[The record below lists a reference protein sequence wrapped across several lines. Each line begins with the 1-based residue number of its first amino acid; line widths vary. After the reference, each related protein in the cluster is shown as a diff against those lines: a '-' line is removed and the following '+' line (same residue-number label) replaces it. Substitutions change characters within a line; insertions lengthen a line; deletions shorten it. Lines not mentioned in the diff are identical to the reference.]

1 MSNFL
6 RLLAIQRV
14 LISHGL
20 DEIIFATHLLRP
32 VRFLFYILPWNWF
45 SKNKQKRAVR
55 MRLMLDELGPI
66 YVKLGQIL
74 STRRDLIPE
83 DIADEFAKLQDNVA
97 PFPGEIARKI
107 IEDAYGCNISD
118 VFLKF
123 NEVPLASASVAQVH
137 SATLKDGRDFI
148 IKVIRPEIEKLIR
161 KDLDLL
167 QLLAEKA
174 ERYNKNAKS
183 LKFTGVVKEFE
194 KTIFNELDL
203 QREAS
208 NASQL
213 YRNFRDER
221 RYHVPRIDWEL
232 TRRNVLAIERIEG
245 ISIRDINALK
255 VASIDLKC
263 LAEFVVEIFFTQV
276 FRDNFFHADMHPG
289 NIFVVPGKEKELP
302 IIKVIDFGIMCSLTE
317 YDQHYLADNLVAFL
331 NRDYNRVAVLHIKSG
346 WVPSETRIDELEGA
360 IRTVCEPLLDRPIH
374 EISLGELLQR
384 LFQIARSFDVEI
396 LPQLVL
402 LQKTIINIEGIVRQ
416 LHPHLDLW
424 ETARPEMERW
434 MSERMGV
441 RGLIKGTI
449 LNLPRVIERLPEFPN
464 RAIDLI
470 DKIYD
475 GKIEMENKSEEIH
488 KLREEMKIY
497 NRKTILSVIGSGLIL
512 SSSIIYALNNTTHGA
527 MISVPLASWVLGL
540 FGLIFIYISWREK

>member
-6 RLLAIQRV
+6 RLLTIQRV

-148 IKVIRPEIEKLIR
+148 IKVIRPGIEKLIR

-289 NIFVVPGKEKELP
+289 NIFIVPGKEKELP

-346 WVPSETRIDELEGA
+346 WVPSETRVDELEGA

>member
-97 PFPGEIARKI
+97 PFPGGIARKI

-174 ERYNKNAKS
+174 ERYIKNAKS

-232 TRRNVLAIERIEG
+232 TRRNVIAIERVEG

-449 LNLPRVIERLPEFPN
+449 LNLPRVIERLPELPN

>member
-1 MSNFL
+1 MSIFL
-6 RLLAIQRV
+6 RLLTIQRV

-97 PFPGEIARKI
+97 PFPGGIARKI

-194 KTIFNELDL
+194 KTILNELDL

-213 YRNFRDER
+213 YRNFRDEG

-232 TRRNVLAIERIEG
+232 TRRNVLAIERVEG

-360 IRTVCEPLLDRPIH
+360 IRTVCAPLLDSPIH

-449 LNLPRVIERLPEFPN
+449 LNLPRVIERLPELPN

>member
-97 PFPGEIARKI
+97 PFPGGIARKI

-183 LKFTGVVKEFE
+183 LKF
-194 KTIFNELDL
+194 
-203 QREAS
+203 
-208 NASQL
+208 
-213 YRNFRDER
+213 
-221 RYHVPRIDWEL
+221 
-232 TRRNVLAIERIEG
+232 
-245 ISIRDINALK
+245 IS
-255 VASIDLKC
+255 
-263 LAEFVVEIFFTQV
+263 
-276 FRDNFFHADMHPG
+276 
-289 NIFVVPGKEKELP
+289 
-302 IIKVIDFGIMCSLTE
+302 
-317 YDQHYLADNLVAFL
+317 
-331 NRDYNRVAVLHIKSG
+331 
-346 WVPSETRIDELEGA
+346 
-360 IRTVCEPLLDRPIH
+360 
-374 EISLGELLQR
+374 
-384 LFQIARSFDVEI
+384 
-396 LPQLVL
+396 
-402 LQKTIINIEGIVRQ
+402 
-416 LHPHLDLW
+416 
-424 ETARPEMERW
+424 
-434 MSERMGV
+434 
-441 RGLIKGTI
+441 
-449 LNLPRVIERLPEFPN
+449 
-464 RAIDLI
+464 
-470 DKIYD
+470 
-475 GKIEMENKSEEIH
+475 
-488 KLREEMKIY
+488 
-497 NRKTILSVIGSGLIL
+497 
-512 SSSIIYALNNTTHGA
+512 
-527 MISVPLASWVLGL
+527 
-540 FGLIFIYISWREK
+540 

>member
-97 PFPGEIARKI
+97 PFPGGIARKI

-118 VFLKF
+118 GFLKF

-194 KTIFNELDL
+194 KTIFNEKKAEKFRP
-203 QREAS
+203 Q
-208 NASQL
+208 
-213 YRNFRDER
+213 NF
-221 RYHVPRIDWEL
+221 P
-232 TRRNVLAIERIEG
+232 
-245 ISIRDINALK
+245 
-255 VASIDLKC
+255 
-263 LAEFVVEIFFTQV
+263 
-276 FRDNFFHADMHPG
+276 
-289 NIFVVPGKEKELP
+289 
-302 IIKVIDFGIMCSLTE
+302 
-317 YDQHYLADNLVAFL
+317 
-331 NRDYNRVAVLHIKSG
+331 
-346 WVPSETRIDELEGA
+346 
-360 IRTVCEPLLDRPIH
+360 
-374 EISLGELLQR
+374 
-384 LFQIARSFDVEI
+384 
-396 LPQLVL
+396 
-402 LQKTIINIEGIVRQ
+402 
-416 LHPHLDLW
+416 
-424 ETARPEMERW
+424 
-434 MSERMGV
+434 
-441 RGLIKGTI
+441 
-449 LNLPRVIERLPEFPN
+449 
-464 RAIDLI
+464 
-470 DKIYD
+470 
-475 GKIEMENKSEEIH
+475 
-488 KLREEMKIY
+488 
-497 NRKTILSVIGSGLIL
+497 
-512 SSSIIYALNNTTHGA
+512 
-527 MISVPLASWVLGL
+527 
-540 FGLIFIYISWREK
+540 